1 MEELPSWKILRSY
14 MWDYVRV
21 NEPHFRRIP
30 LRVGAVSEQDGFKVE
45 IMAVRIVGETL
56 VVEWEVL
63 RKEDFERD
71 HPSGQKMVVSY
82 PNGYFG
88 ASTQFHHQEKTL
100 RMPLLQKTFG
110 EFRSA
115 FLSPLSLPENELSGE
130 ELLQGAELWLT
141 VGKVVEAPDVPDE
154 RPENFDGGLREKLAS
169 EEFGDE
175 VKMRLNQRGREA
187 MGDVLAAEPWSGES
201 WEKVVMPYLVKFAEE
216 SDLSRL
222 LELLELN
229 PWMADLFLEK
239 GWAEEAEPIVRE
251 HLEDGKTLTK
261 RAVIYLAELG
271 EEELGDDLVNQLL
284 RMSGDFDAVAEAV
297 KGHPGVVWDEVR
309 QEAWRRMATG
319 FGSHH
324 VWMQW
329 GAEMGEKEA
338 LRRFLVEAIR
348 GKKWEREM
356 LEEWFGKDE
365 DVVEMLRKKWERVVF
380 RDGKW
385 LVNTEFGL

>member
-1 MEELPSWKILRSY
+1 M
-14 MWDYVRV
+14 
-21 NEPHFRRIP
+21 
-30 LRVGAVSEQDGFKVE
+30 
-45 IMAVRIVGETL
+45 
-56 VVEWEVL
+56 
-63 RKEDFERD
+63 
-71 HPSGQKMVVSY
+71 
-82 PNGYFG
+82 
-88 ASTQFHHQEKTL
+88 
-100 RMPLLQKTFG
+100 
-110 EFRSA
+110 
-115 FLSPLSLPENELSGE
+115 
-130 ELLQGAELWLT
+130 
-141 VGKVVEAPDVPDE
+141 EAPDVPDE